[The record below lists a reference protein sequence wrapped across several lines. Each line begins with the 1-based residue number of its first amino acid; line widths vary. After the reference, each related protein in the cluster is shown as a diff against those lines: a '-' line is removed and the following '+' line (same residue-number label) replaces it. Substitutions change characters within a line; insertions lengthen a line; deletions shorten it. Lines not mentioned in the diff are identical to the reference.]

1 MENEETLYQQKF
13 KNTITNL
20 FKKNAKNRTQS
31 RQILMKKIKNI
42 ILSNENLNH
51 REDMD
56 FNFKKEYRNMN
67 KTMKKFNK
75 TQNNRKN
82 IVDELSKA
90 NKFFSQSYSNMLSSL
105 ISQLE
110 NKNINYRTISN
121 FNTKYLKKH
130 SLKVDNNFF
139 FQNPLL
145 LTKEKDMNNFYL
157 YGNNKDAD
165 TDTDADNDQ
174 YLNYS
179 KKILNKINNQFTF
192 LKVNKI
198 LEELNNKTLRNKDK
212 KKTFRMFNSVFKN
225 NILTERNDKKSQT
238 DRNNFKLNR
247 DGFFSNR
254 NLDSNNENKMSGINI
269 FKKNVNNIGV
279 GSVVETKKK
288 LKEDNKKLK
297 LKLDPKIT
305 EKYRN
310 SRNSPKKKIFGLIP
324 LSERNSKRK
333 LDKNFFNKLIEL
345 GLKDNEINNLKENLT
360 ETKVKKMKR
369 LKGTIQIKSIYDDF
383 IKTKKIIDDYKKF
396 NNTKIKNL
404 YYYSGKKV
412 IKPFQQYET
421 ENNKINKIGYKLFW
435 TINK

>member
-56 FNFKKEYRNMN
+56 FNFQKEYRNMN

-165 TDTDADNDQ
+165 TDADNDQ

-198 LEELNNKTLRNKDK
+198 LEELNNKTLHNKDK

-269 FKKNVNNIGV
+269 FKKNVNNISV

-310 SRNSPKKKIFGLIP
+310 SRNSPKKKIFGLNP

-383 IKTKKIIDDYKKF
+383 IETKKIIDDYKKF

>member
-13 KNTITNL
+13 KNTINNL

-51 REDMD
+51 REEMD
-56 FNFKKEYRNMN
+56 FNFQKEYRNMN

-165 TDTDADNDQ
+165 TDADNDQ

-212 KKTFRMFNSVFKN
+212 KKTFRMFNSVFN
-225 NILTERNDKKSQT
+225 NNTLTERNDKKSQT
-238 DRNNFKLNR
+238 ERNNFKLNR

-288 LKEDNKKLK
+288 SKEDNKKLK

-310 SRNSPKKKIFGLIP
+310 SRNSPKKKIFGLNP

>member
-56 FNFKKEYRNMN
+56 FNFQKEYRNMN

-75 TQNNRKN
+75 TQNIRKN
-82 IVDELSKA
+82 IVDELSKG

-165 TDTDADNDQ
+165 TDADNDQ

-212 KKTFRMFNSVFKN
+212 KKTFRMFNSVFN
-225 NILTERNDKKSQT
+225 NNTLTERNDKKSQT

-279 GSVVETKKK
+279 GSVVEAKKK

-369 LKGTIQIKSIYDDF
+369 LKGTIQIKGIYEDF

-404 YYYSGKKV
+404 YYYSGKKM
-412 IKPFQQYET
+412 IKPFQKYET

>member
-165 TDTDADNDQ
+165 TDADNDQ

-212 KKTFRMFNSVFKN
+212 KKTFRMFNSVFN
-225 NILTERNDKKSQT
+225 NNTLTERNDKKSQT
-238 DRNNFKLNR
+238 ERNNFKLNR

>member
-56 FNFKKEYRNMN
+56 FNFQKEYRNMN

-165 TDTDADNDQ
+165 TDADNDQ

-212 KKTFRMFNSVFKN
+212 KKTFRMFNSVFN
-225 NILTERNDKKSQT
+225 NNTLTERNDKKSQT

-269 FKKNVNNIGV
+269 FKKNVNNIDV
-279 GSVVETKKK
+279 GAGVETKKK
-288 LKEDNKKLK
+288 LK
-297 LKLDPKIT
+297 I
-305 EKYRN
+305 
-310 SRNSPKKKIFGLIP
+310 
-324 LSERNSKRK
+324 
-333 LDKNFFNKLIEL
+333 
-345 GLKDNEINNLKENLT
+345 
-360 ETKVKKMKR
+360 
-369 LKGTIQIKSIYDDF
+369 
-383 IKTKKIIDDYKKF
+383 
-396 NNTKIKNL
+396 
-404 YYYSGKKV
+404 
-412 IKPFQQYET
+412 
-421 ENNKINKIGYKLFW
+421 
-435 TINK
+435 

>member
-13 KNTITNL
+13 KNTINNL

-56 FNFKKEYRNMN
+56 FNFQKEYRNMN

-165 TDTDADNDQ
+165 TDADNDQ

-212 KKTFRMFNSVFKN
+212 KKTFRMFNSVFN
-225 NILTERNDKKSQT
+225 NNTLTERNDKKSQT
-238 DRNNFKLNR
+238 ERNNFKLNR
-247 DGFFSNR
+247 EKFFSNR
-254 NLDSNNENKMSGINI
+254 NLDSKNENKMSGINI
-269 FKKNVNNIGV
+269 FKKNVNNIDV
-279 GSVVETKKK
+279 GAGVETKKK

-310 SRNSPKKKIFGLIP
+310 SRNSPKKKIFGLNP

>member
-13 KNTITNL
+13 KNTINNL

-51 REDMD
+51 REEMD
-56 FNFKKEYRNMN
+56 FNFQKEYRNMN

-165 TDTDADNDQ
+165 TDADNDQ

-212 KKTFRMFNSVFKN
+212 KKTFRMFNSVFN
-225 NILTERNDKKSQT
+225 NNTLTERNDKKSQT

-247 DGFFSNR
+247 DGFFSSR
-254 NLDSNNENKMSGINI
+254 NLDSKNENKMSGINI

>member
-13 KNTITNL
+13 KNTINNL

-51 REDMD
+51 HEDMD
-56 FNFKKEYRNMN
+56 FNFQKEYRNMN

-165 TDTDADNDQ
+165 TDADNDQ

-212 KKTFRMFNSVFKN
+212 KKTFRMFNSVFN
-225 NILTERNDKKSQT
+225 NNTLTERNDKKSQT

-254 NLDSNNENKMSGINI
+254 NLDSNNENKISGINI

-279 GSVVETKKK
+279 GAGVETKKK

>member
-51 REDMD
+51 REEMD
-56 FNFKKEYRNMN
+56 FNFQKEYRNMN

-165 TDTDADNDQ
+165 TDADNDQ

-212 KKTFRMFNSVFKN
+212 KKTFRMFNSVFN
-225 NILTERNDKKSQT
+225 NNTLTERNDKKSQT
-238 DRNNFKLNR
+238 ERNNFKLNR
-247 DGFFSNR
+247 DKFFSNR
-254 NLDSNNENKMSGINI
+254 NLDSKNENKMSGINI

-345 GLKDNEINNLKENLT
+345 GLKANEINNLKENLT

-369 LKGTIQIKSIYDDF
+369 LKGTIQIKGIYEDF

>member
-51 REDMD
+51 REEMD
-56 FNFKKEYRNMN
+56 FNFQKEYRNMN

-165 TDTDADNDQ
+165 TDADNDQ

-212 KKTFRMFNSVFKN
+212 KKTFRMFNSVFN
-225 NILTERNDKKSQT
+225 NNTLTERNDKKSQT
-238 DRNNFKLNR
+238 ERNNFKLNR

>member
-165 TDTDADNDQ
+165 TDADNDQ

-212 KKTFRMFNSVFKN
+212 KKTFRMFNSVFN
-225 NILTERNDKKSQT
+225 NNTLTERNDKKSQT
-238 DRNNFKLNR
+238 ERNNFKLNR
-247 DGFFSNR
+247 DKFFSNR
-254 NLDSNNENKMSGINI
+254 NLDSKNENKMSGINI

>member
-165 TDTDADNDQ
+165 TDADNDQ

-212 KKTFRMFNSVFKN
+212 KKTFRMFNSVFN
-225 NILTERNDKKSQT
+225 NNTLTERNDKKSQT
-238 DRNNFKLNR
+238 ERNNFKLNR

-288 LKEDNKKLK
+288 SKEDNKKLK

>member
-56 FNFKKEYRNMN
+56 FNFQKEYRNMN

-165 TDTDADNDQ
+165 TDADNDQ

-212 KKTFRMFNSVFKN
+212 KKTFRMFNSVFN
-225 NILTERNDKKSQT
+225 NNTLTERNDKKSQT
-238 DRNNFKLNR
+238 ERNNFKLNR
-247 DGFFSNR
+247 DKFFSNR
-254 NLDSNNENKMSGINI
+254 NLDSKNENKMSGINI